1 MRQSGGELNHNLVRQ
16 YIDKYSGRK
25 NFGFLDKEAEIC
37 Q

>member
-1 MRQSGGELNHNLVRQ
+1 MRQSDGELNPNLVRQ

-25 NFGFLDKEAEIC
+25 NWFLDKEVEIC